1 MKLSLPPKL
10 VEKLVWI
17 PVILFCKIFIHSSVF
32 DALLCRNWPFSPP
45 STVTVQITLLYLLS
59 FAKRSRKY
67 CHYVRDSEF
76 KKLTKEVAFIYCQN
90 SIPKNST
97 SKEDCKK
104 QNNYSAPK
112 HPTWIGTMVLGSSIG
127 NHELYQLSPLW
138 SAQWHIMCAR
148 KLHLQWK
155 LWGYGDLGYRLV
167 HVQVGIIT
175 THMSECILVHQTHLP
190 DIHMLKME
198 DHWNWLQNV
207 VEALCPNKVMN
218 HVLSCFISK
227 LSNKPHMQNKH
238 WQGTCL
244 WMGPCKPCG
253 ICDEC
258 EQCVQ
263 CVQCSNHGWQSQPC
277 DQCKPLWHTWENNYW
292 M

>member
-17 PVILFCKIFIHSSVF
+17 PVILFCKIFIHSYVF

-45 STVTVQITLLYLLS
+45 NTVTLPITLLYLFI
-59 FAKRSRKY
+59 FAKRSRIY

-76 KKLTKEVAFIYCQN
+76 KKITKEVAFIYCQN
-90 SIPKNST
+90 SIKKIST

-127 NHELYQLSPLW
+127 NHELCELSHLW
-138 SAQWHIMCAR
+138 SARWHIMCAR
-148 KLHLQWK
+148 KLDLRWK

-175 THMSECILVHQTHLP
+175 THMSECIALHQTHLP
-190 DIHMLKME
+190 HIHMLEIE
-198 DHWNWLQNV
+198 DHWNWLQMLWRLCAQTKSWTMYLFFHIQAFQQATHAE
-207 VEALCPNKVMN
+207 EALTRELFVDGS
-218 HVLSCFISK
+218 L
-227 LSNKPHMQNKH
+227 
-238 WQGTCL
+238 
-244 WMGPCKPCG
+244 
-253 ICDEC
+253 
-258 EQCVQ
+258 
-263 CVQCSNHGWQSQPC
+263 
-277 DQCKPLWHTWENNYW
+277 
-292 M
+292 